1 MTMPQ
6 DRGRTAIASRRC
18 SIPTERFLIA
28 YQGEPG
34 AYSEEAALGFFGDG
48 AVEPVPWPT
57 FSAVCAAVVEGRAA
71 AAMLPL
77 ENSVAG
83 TVGEAVDA
91 LVRARLAVVGE
102 ALLPIR
108 HALLGVPGASL
119 AGIRSVASHPQALA
133 QAERYLAEHGWDV
146 VVSHDTAGAARELA
160 ASDDRS
166 RAVVASARA
175 AERYGLAVLATSI
188 ADAGNVTRFAVAAAS
203 AAAVPA
209 AHGPLAP
216 PEDGPRASLVMFET
230 LHTPGALHTALG
242 ALAEGGVNVS
252 RIESRPTGG
261 ERWQY
266 RFLVSV
272 DGDAG
277 QEPLRAA
284 LEQLRHRSHAL
295 RVLGS
300 YPSAG

>member
-1 MTMPQ
+1 MPQ
-6 DRGRTAIASRRC
+6 DAGRTASASRRC
-18 SIPTERFLIA
+18 SIPTDRSLIA

-48 AVEPVPWPT
+48 AVTPLPFPT
-57 FSAVCAAVVEGRAA
+57 FSAACAAVVEGRAA

-102 ALLPIR
+102 ALLPVR
-108 HALLGVPGASL
+108 HALLGTPGASL
-119 AGIRSVASHPQALA
+119 GGIRSVASHPQALA

-146 VVSHDTAGAARELA
+146 VVAHDTAGAARQLA
-160 ASDDRS
+160 ADADPS
-166 RAVVASARA
+166 RAVVASERA
-175 AERYGLAVLATSI
+175 AERYGLVVLATEI
-188 ADAGNVTRFAVAAAS
+188 ADDGNVTRFAVAAAS
-203 AAAVPA
+203 SEAVPA
-209 AHGPLAP
+209 ARGPLAP
-216 PEDGPRASLVMFET
+216 PQDAPRASLVVFET
-230 LHTPGALHTALG
+230 LHTPGALHAALG
-242 ALAEGGVNVS
+242 ALAEGGVNIS

-261 ERWQY
+261 ARWQY

-272 DGDAG
+272 DGDAA

-295 RVLGS
+295 SVLGS

>member
-1 MTMPQ
+1 MPP
-6 DRGRTAIASRRC
+6 DDGRTASASRRC
-18 SIPTERFLIA
+18 SIPTDRILIA

-48 AVEPVPWPT
+48 AVTPLPLPT
-57 FSAVCAAVVEGRAA
+57 FSAACAAVVEGRAA

-83 TVGEAVDA
+83 TVGEALDA

-108 HALLGVPGASL
+108 HALLGIPGATL

-133 QAERYLAEHGWDV
+133 QAERYLSQHGWEV
-146 VVSHDTAGAARELA
+146 VVADDTAGAARRLA
-160 ASDDRS
+160 AMRDPS
-166 RAVVASARA
+166 RGVVASERA
-175 AERYGLAVLATSI
+175 AERYGLAVLATEI
-188 ADAGNVTRFAVAAAS
+188 AEAGNVTRFAVAAAS
-203 AAAVPA
+203 GGVVPPA
-209 AHGPLAP
+209 RGPFAP
-216 PEDGPRASLVMFET
+216 PDEAPRASLVVFET
-230 LHTPGALHTALG
+230 LHMPGALHAALG
-242 ALAEGGVNVS
+242 ALAEGGVNIS

-261 ERWQY
+261 ARWQY

-284 LEQLRHRSHAL
+284 LEQLRARAHAVS
-295 RVLGS
+295 VLGS
-300 YPSAG
+300 YPTAG